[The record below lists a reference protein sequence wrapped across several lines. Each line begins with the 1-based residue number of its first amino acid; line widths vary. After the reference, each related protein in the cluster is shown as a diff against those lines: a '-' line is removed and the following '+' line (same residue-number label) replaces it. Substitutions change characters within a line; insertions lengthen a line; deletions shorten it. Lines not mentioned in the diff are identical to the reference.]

1 MTPEGRVKAAVKR
14 RLDELP
20 KMYRF
25 MPVQNGMGK
34 PGLDFFLCAGGW
46 FLAIETKAPGGHLTE
61 RQETTKSEIEAAD
74 GIVFVVDGE
83 ASLSYAMERIKACCL
98 LAAEIRKAKP
108 LCL

>member
-1 MTPEGRVKAAVKR
+1 MTPEGKVKALVKR
-14 RLDELP
+14 KLDALP

-46 FLAIETKAPGGHLTE
+46 FIGLETKAPGGKLTP
-61 RQETTKSEIEAAD
+61 RQETTKDEIEAAD
-74 GIVFVVDGE
+74 GIVFVVDGPE
-83 ASLSYAMERIKACCL
+83 SLEYAMHRIHACCI
-98 LAAEIRKAKP
+98 LANEIRKAKP